1 MRWSPPRLGTWVIA
15 SFIGV
20 ALLQAWPLPVRLSTH
35 LTGNPGGDTGSYVWN
50 LWVFRYEL
58 VELQTTPFKTE
69 TILSLNGPTDL
80 SLHNYTIASAL
91 LAAPL
96 VPVLGLVATFNLVYL
111 LNVALAGIGMFL
123 LVRHVHKRH
132 GVGVAEAWLAGLLF
146 ACSPFLVA
154 RSTAHFSLVAAAPLP
169 FFMLCFD
176 RAWQQHRARDAAA
189 AGVCLAWAGFSDPY
203 YAIYCV
209 MLAAAVIARDVSVSR
224 VTSTDSTHRI
234 ALRALDVLLWSA
246 VAVVLVVAG
255 MDLGEVRI
263 GSVVISMHSLY
274 TPVLVLTLLA
284 AARWVAAARPRV
296 RWSPSLTGWQFVSL
310 VGVVAVVGA
319 LFLSPQLVAI
329 AERASDGRMV
339 HVAVPWRSSAPGLD
353 AVSFLLPNPNHPL
366 APTGLVDWLTRQPG
380 HFEENVASIPWTAIA
395 VILLAWRLGARAR
408 SRFWLGVTLLFAA
421 MALGPFIRVAG
432 LDTYIPTPW
441 TFLRYVPVVA
451 EARMPARMA
460 VIVVMGVAVLFAG
473 ALATITARAPA
484 KRRWILMG
492 VGLALAFE
500 LLPAPRQL
508 YAATVPSVYEV
519 VARDPA
525 PTMVLELPFGVRD
538 GLSSFGDY
546 TARSQFH
553 QTFHGKPLVGGAMS
567 RVSDR
572 KKEFYRNWPL
582 LNALMQL
589 SEPQAVVTAVPE
601 PVIASGRDFVERVN
615 LGYVIME
622 TARVRPELRAFAV
635 TAMRLEL
642 IDEGDGYELYRPQR

>member
-1 MRWSPPRLGTWVIA
+1 VIA

-20 ALLQAWPLPVRLSTH
+20 ALLQAWPLPLRLSTH
-35 LTGNPGGDTGSYVWN
+35 LTGNPGGDTGSYIWN
-50 LWVFRYEL
+50 FWVFRYEL
-58 VELQTTPFKTE
+58 VELHTTPFKTE

-91 LAAPL
+91 LGAPL
-96 VPVLGLVATFNLVYL
+96 VPLVGLVAAFNLVYL
-111 LNVALAGIGMFL
+111 LKVALAGIGMFL
-123 LVRHVHKRH
+123 LVRHVHARH

-169 FFMLCFD
+169 FFMLYFD
-176 RAWQQHRARDAAA
+176 RAWQHHRARDAAA
-189 AGVCLAWAGFSDPY
+189 AGACLAWAGFSDPY

-209 MLAAAVIARDVSVSR
+209 LLGGAVVARDVTVSR
-224 VTSTDSTHRI
+224 VTSPDSTHRI
-234 ALRALDVLLWSA
+234 ALRAVDVLLWSA

-263 GSVVISMHSLY
+263 GSVTISMHSLY

-284 AARWVAAARPRV
+284 TARWIVAVRPRV
-296 RWSPSLTGWQFVSL
+296 QWSPSLTGWQFVSL
-310 VGVVAVVGA
+310 VGVAAVVGA
-319 LFLSPQLVAI
+319 LLMSPQLFAI
-329 AERASDGRMV
+329 AARASDGRMV
-339 HVAVPWRSSAPGLD
+339 HVPVPWRSSAPGLD

-366 APTGLVDWLTRQPG
+366 APKALVDWVSRQPG

-395 VILLAWRLGARAR
+395 VILIAWRLGARAR
-408 SRFWLGVTLLFAA
+408 SRFWLAVTLLFAA

-441 TFLRYVPVVA
+441 TFLRYVPLIA

-460 VIVVMGVAVLFAG
+460 VIVVMGIAVLFAG
-473 ALATITARAPA
+473 ALATITARAPDR
-484 KRRWILMG
+484 RRWILVG
-492 VGLALAFE
+492 VGAALVFE
-500 LLPAPRQL
+500 LMPAPRRL
-508 YAATVPSVYEV
+508 HAATVPSIYEV

-553 QTFHGKPLVGGAMS
+553 QTFHGKPLVGGSMS

-572 KKEFYRNWPL
+572 KKAFYRSWPL
-582 LNALMQL
+582 LNTLMQL
-589 SEPQAVVTAVPE
+589 SEPQLQAGVVTDSV
-601 PVIASGRDFVERVN
+601 VASGRDFVDRVN
-615 LGYVIME
+615 LGYVVME
-622 TARVRPELRAFAV
+622 TGRVRPELRTFAIR
-635 TAMRLEL
+635 ALGLEL
-642 IDEGDGYELYRPQR
+642 IDEGDGYELYKPAR